1 MERAAVSFPKPRAAQ
16 GPSWGLGHPV
26 GLTLAWLLDMHT
38 SQIHVTGHEVT
49 LIIPTFQAKRCVQSQ
64 T

>member
-1 MERAAVSFPKPRAAQ
+1 M
-16 GPSWGLGHPV
+16 